1 MPMTLRSRK
10 LPAGF
15 WKGTSARKTTR
26 RSKATRAVKSLAPRA
41 RKAVATIAKRVMN
54 KGSET
59 HYVARQPE
67 PGTWT
72 GIYGATLPAGGVGQL
87 FTCLPQVAEGDA
99 SYERNGLKINPTRH
113 RTDLR
118 IAFNDD
124 ALLAGAT
131 RADQAGW
138 DITCHIWYGYVRRFK
153 NVTDIE
159 STALM
164 NSILTQMLDD
174 GEGNT
179 LPWNGRLTDETL
191 AINKE
196 FVSLKHKKIRM
207 YKNAGLANV
216 LDTTSPSLSTPMS
229 EAKRVSLVFKPPK
242 VLQYKDET
250 QLFPE
255 NYAPF
260 FIIGY
265 CHNDATLS
273 SYQVY
278 NPLAPSV
285 ANVPA
290 LKMYQSDKLY
300 FKDH

>member
-1 MPMTLRSRK
+1 MQK
-10 LPAGF
+10 
-15 WKGTSARKTTR
+15 KTGLT
-26 RSKATRAVKSLAPRA
+26 KNAT
-41 RKAVATIAKRVMN
+41 KAVAKIAKKVMN
-54 KGSET
+54 QGSET
-59 HYVARQPE
+59 HYVARQLE
-67 PGTWT
+67 VGTFT
-72 GIYGATLPAGGVGQL
+72 GIYGSTLPTGGNGQL

-99 SYERNGLKINPTRH
+99 SFERNGLKISPIKH

-124 ALLAGAT
+124 ALLAGGA

-159 STALM
+159 TTALL

-174 GEGNT
+174 GEGN
-179 LPWNGRLTDETL
+179 LQGWSGQLTEETL
-191 AINKE
+191 ALNRE
-196 FVSLKHKKIRM
+196 FVSLKHKKVRM

-216 LDTTSPSLSTPMS
+216 LDTTSPSLGTPMS
-229 EAKRVSLVFKPPK
+229 EAKRVSLTFKPPK

-265 CHNDATLS
+265 CHNDATPAS
-273 SYQVY
+273 HVTYDPA
-278 NPLAPSV
+278 NPSI

-290 LKMYQSDKLY
+290 LKMYQSDKLW